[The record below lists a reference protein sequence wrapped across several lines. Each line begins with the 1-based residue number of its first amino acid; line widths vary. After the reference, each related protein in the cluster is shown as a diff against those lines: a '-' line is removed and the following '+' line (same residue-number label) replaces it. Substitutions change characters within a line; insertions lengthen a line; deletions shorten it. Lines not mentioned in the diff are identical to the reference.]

1 MADKSLD
8 ILVKLGVIG
17 KEDVKA
23 VNDLMGETGKKTED
37 AGKSAEISHGS
48 FRKLAHVLGSEIPGG
63 AALMEAGFTSAT
75 EPMMGATFLLIA
87 GLEMLKNAIE
97 KINEQEKES
106 LLLAGELAD
115 IDATHSKVIEKK
127 QDALEAAAVAEE
139 NFHHNLVR
147 NTRDSI
153 AETSKLAAELLKVA
167 SANAGGQHE
176 EKKNLAEKQIDEM
189 EQRGVVSHETATAMK
204 MQVDYAYHRNKVMM
218 MMAEEQVQK
227 QIDEGE
233 LKAKT
238 GESKKLTGEEAAAA
252 QKYAAANQAKVDN
265 DTKMEEAREKIAKAE
280 EYKKSLRDSGV
291 TEDNITQMQES
302 FAKVSG
308 QDPSK
313 VSLEE
318 QFHYLATS
326 LTGMNVKKVFGE
338 GGDRNLA
345 LYEGADIDIAS
356 GKHDLAAGRKKRT
369 GLDMAEGDAKSD
381 LDAAHEELKKN
392 RALIQELQTKIATE
406 TRTNNLRDH
415 GAINQ
420 MGMEGA
426 SDVLSGARGV
436 ADRLQG
442 GGSATTKEKQQLVDI
457 ASRIAGHRVDL
468 QTSVK
473 IIENGANNINVFM
486 TQVSRL
492 TAAFAKVDPA
502 KLRADVDNLIAQM
515 NTAP

>member
-1 MADKSLD
+1 M
-8 ILVKLGVIG
+8 
-17 KEDVKA
+17 
-23 VNDLMGETGKKTED
+23 
-37 AGKSAEISHGS
+37 
-48 FRKLAHVLGSEIPGG
+48 
-63 AALMEAGFTSAT
+63 
-75 EPMMGATFLLIA
+75 
-87 GLEMLKNAIE
+87 
-97 KINEQEKES
+97 
-106 LLLAGELAD
+106 
-115 IDATHSKVIEKK
+115 
-127 QDALEAAAVAEE
+127 
-139 NFHHNLVR
+139 
-147 NTRDSI
+147 
-153 AETSKLAAELLKVA
+153 
-167 SANAGGQHE
+167 
-176 EKKNLAEKQIDEM
+176 
-189 EQRGVVSHETATAMK
+189 
-204 MQVDYAYHRNKVMM
+204 
-218 MMAEEQVQK
+218 
-227 QIDEGE
+227 
-233 LKAKT
+233 
-238 GESKKLTGEEAAAA
+238 
-252 QKYAAANQAKVDN
+252 
-265 DTKMEEAREKIAKAE
+265 
-280 EYKKSLRDSGV
+280 
-291 TEDNITQMQES
+291 TEDNITQMKES

-326 LTGMNVKKVFGE
+326 LTGMNVKSVFGTS
-338 GGDRNLA
+338 GDRNLA
-345 LYEGADIDIAS
+345 LYEGADIDIAT
-356 GKHDLAAGRKKRT
+356 GKHDLAAVRKKSG
-369 GLDMAEGDAKSD
+369 GLAMAEGDAKSD
-381 LDAAHEELKKN
+381 LDAAREELKKN

-406 TRTNNLRDH
+406 TRTNNLRDY

-515 NTAP
+515 NTAH